1 MIYNGKKYYHVFTA
15 GNYTQ
20 ANITEDDLMEISST
34 YDPVNFHEAPVWLGH
49 PNEQEGDCEPEAL
62 AWIDSV
68 MAVGNKLYVSF
79 AYISDKMKQLIES
92 QAFKRVSVEIVKYNT
107 DDGKQFLYLYAVGL
121 TNRPAVK
128 GLEPISFS
136 GHKSNPK
143 FTERLAFNEKF
154 INHNNQTMN
163 QYLIKVAES
172 VGLDI
177 SKFTTDSSLQ
187 EAINLKFNEL
197 KAEAEKKPEPAPAP
211 ADNPAVAEL
220 QSKLDLIEEER
231 IADLVD
237 SAVRDFKILP
247 AHKDTWKA
255 LAKSNFKIAKA
266 SIENMSVHKDLAD
279 KVIKPGQ
286 TSGSIDFSD
295 KKFTNANGQKI
306 TYKDY
311 LSMEDSDQ
319 NMFTDE
325 EVAELRKSSF

>member
-15 GNYTQ
+15 GDYSQ
-20 ANITEDDLMEISST
+20 ANITENDLMEIAST

-49 PNEQEGDCEPEAL
+49 PNEQEGDSEPEAL

-107 DDGKQFLYLYAVGL
+107 DDGKQFMYLYAVGL

-136 GHKSNPK
+136 GHKSNSK
-143 FTERLAFNEKF
+143 FSERLAFNEKF
-154 INHNNQTMN
+154 INYKNQTMN
-163 QYLIKVAES
+163 QYLIKLAES

-187 EAINLKFNEL
+187 EAINLKFTEL
-197 KAEAEKKPEPAPAP
+197 KAEADKKPDPAPAA
-211 ADNPAVAEL
+211 ADDSVVADL
-220 QSKLDLIEEER
+220 QNKLNVIEEER

-247 AHKDTWKA
+247 AQKDTWTA

-279 KVIKPGQ
+279 KVIKNGQ
-286 TSGSIDFSD
+286 TTGSIDFGD
-295 KKFTNANGQKI
+295 KKFVNEKGNKI

-311 LSMEDSDQ
+311 LTMEDCDQ
-319 NMFTDE
+319 KKFTEE
-325 EVAELRKSSF
+325 EVAELRKRSF